1 MKLLKIGSQ
10 MQEVWGSNPRL
21 GGLRLDQLQAF
32 GDISTLQSRASG
44 LQSTAQGNSIR
55 TNSTPPCKQAKT
67 VGRSPQIPNAW
78 STHAGL
84 FQRGQ
89 LQSDRTPCFYVL
101 ARLRACSLVAS
112 RYSSVSLVSSKCSH
126 RSAQLNPLLYSGK
139 ISERHAEGTR
149 PPRRQTYI
157 SVILGLLSQSRS

>member
-1 MKLLKIGSQ
+1 

-112 RYSSVSLVSSKCSH
+112 RYSAFPWFRQSVPIVAHSSTHCYTQG
-126 RSAQLNPLLYSGK
+126 RSVRDMQRGPGHPEGK
-139 ISERHAEGTR
+139 PISR
-149 PPRRQTYI
+149 
-157 SVILGLLSQSRS
+157 